1 MLKDILKYVLD
12 HQAKIFWI
20 VAIVFIAVFIGNSLF
35 HDKQI
40 ENRYFTNEFHGKIQ
54 NIKYTQKG
62 TYILQVDTSLIYLSL
77 WGTCIDSISVGDSI
91 FKPSNSFEIT
101 IKQSKEDYLIGHI
114 YDCTKW

>member
-1 MLKDILKYVLD
+1 MIKDIFNFDID

-20 VAIVFIAVFIGNSLF
+20 VAIIFIAGFIGNSLF
-35 HDKQI
+35 EEKQI
-40 ENRYFTNEFHGKIQ
+40 ENRYFVMEFHGEIK

-62 TYILQVDTSLIYLSL
+62 TYILQIDTSLIYLSL
-77 WGTCIDSISVGDSI
+77 WGTCIDNLSVGDSI

-101 IKQSKEDYLIGHI
+101 TKKSTEDYLIGHK